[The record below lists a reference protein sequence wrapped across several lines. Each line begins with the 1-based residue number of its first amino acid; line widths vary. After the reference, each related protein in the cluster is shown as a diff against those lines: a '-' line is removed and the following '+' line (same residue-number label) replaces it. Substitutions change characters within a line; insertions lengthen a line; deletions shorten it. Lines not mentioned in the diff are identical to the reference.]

1 MDVSEEVNKV
11 PTPSY
16 ADIDIRDV
24 TEDANVVS
32 PRLYRTDAIES
43 TFKEQTPIPDAPL
56 PKLSKMTNMLMSRAN
71 PDCEVPVASTTDEEG
86 EEAVNPNVSN
96 PKPLSPIIEQS
107 ECGTP
112 AVGNVQPLSPSVEKN
127 MVETSSLEDPNPS
140 IVVEKVSVP

>member
-1 MDVSEEVNKV
+1 MIIMECPGLLRVMVPKLSTPTGKQKTKSVVNTPGLRKHLYSLRLGYVMDVSEEVNKV

-56 PKLSKMTNMLMSRAN
+56 PKLSKMTNMLMSRGVN
-71 PDCEVPVASTTDEEG
+71 KTLTCTTQE
-86 EEAVNPNVSN
+86 
-96 PKPLSPIIEQS
+96 
-107 ECGTP
+107 
-112 AVGNVQPLSPSVEKN
+112 
-127 MVETSSLEDPNPS
+127 
-140 IVVEKVSVP
+140 